1 MYKEDRT
8 MKSVY
13 ESIMTGLNEAI
24 EDEKTE
30 DKKLSRRQVTSMCE
44 LFDQYTR
51 RGKEEGREE
60 GMRGIIITC
69 KEFNI
74 NYEDTML
81 KLRKNLNISESEAI
95 EGMKKFW

>member
-1 MYKEDRT
+1 

-51 RGKEEGREE
+51 RGISQGISK
-60 GMRGIIITC
+60 GIIIMC
-69 KEFNI
+69 KDFNAT
-74 NYEDTML
+74 YEYTLQKL
-81 KLRKNLNISESEAI
+81 KNKLNISEKEA
-95 EGMKKFW
+95 EEQMKLYW

>member
-1 MYKEDRT
+1 MHKEDKT

-13 ESIMTGLNEAI
+13 ESIMTGLKEAI
-24 EDEKTE
+24 EDEKTK

-51 RGKEEGREE
+51 RGKEEGV
-60 GMRGIIITC
+60 RGIIITC

-74 NYEDTML
+74 NYDDTML
-81 KLRKNLNISESEAI
+81 KLRKNLNITESEAI

>member
-1 MYKEDRT
+1 

-24 EDEKTE
+24 EDEKAE

-51 RGKEEGREE
+51 RGKEEGREAV
-60 GMRGIIITC
+60 MRGISITC

-74 NYEDTML
+74 NYDDTML